1 MSKEPRVMRRLDTER
16 RGERGQILILFVL
29 AVIVIVGMLGLVL
42 DGGAAYAQRR
52 AEQSVADL
60 SAMAGATAY
69 LSAPGA
75 ASAKAAAA
83 ELAARGIAAANGYSH
98 TVSGTAV
105 DVTIAPITGGA
116 NVTVDLTA
124 KHANNFAS
132 LLGMSTWDVSV
143 TATAQTSNTPNAAI
157 GVMPLLFNAE
167 AFPGAICDETAGG
180 CVAEVYQLPGTG
192 SEDVPQDATQFNW
205 TVFCAGDSGTECNAS
220 SDDVSTIMG
229 WGGNATVISVN
240 DDIGPLNAGTHSD
253 LLLSNG
259 SSSAPALEDHIGEMF
274 PVPIVTD
281 EGNMV
286 GFAYFKLLS
295 IEGSPD
301 RVIRGYF
308 VSPVN
313 ATQLIVSPTGGTPGL
328 QTGAYTLKLID

>member
-1 MSKEPRVMRRLDTER
+1 MRRRVGGGHD
-16 RGERGQILILFVL
+16 ERGQILIMFVM
-29 AVIVIVGMLGLVL
+29 AIFVIVGVVGLVL
-42 DGGAAYAQRR
+42 DGGAAFAQRR
-52 AEQSVADL
+52 GEQSAADL
-60 SAMAGATAY
+60 AAMAGATAY
-69 LSAPGA
+69 LNAPGDD
-75 ASAKAAAA
+75 SAKSAAAVN
-83 ELAARGIAAANGYSH
+83 AARSIAGVNGYSH
-98 TVSGTAV
+98 TVDGTDVA
-105 DVTIAPITGGA
+105 VTISPIIGGA
-116 NVTVDLTA
+116 NVQVDLTA
-124 KHANNFAS
+124 KHHNNFAT
-132 LLGMSTWDVSV
+132 LLGMPTWDISV
-143 TATAQTSNTPNAAI
+143 EATAQTSATPNAAI

-180 CVAEVYQLPGTG
+180 CTAEVYQLPGTG

-220 SDDVSTIMG
+220 SDDVAEIMG
-229 WGGNATVISVN
+229 GWGNETIITLN
-240 DDIGPLNAGTHSD
+240 DDIGPLNAGEHSD

-259 SSSAPALEDHIGEMF
+259 SSTGPSLEDHIGETF

-281 EGNMV
+281 DGDMV

-313 ATQLIVSPTGGTPGL
+313 AVQLVVSPTGGVPGL
-328 QTGAYTLKLID
+328 QTGVNTLKLID

>member
-1 MSKEPRVMRRLDTER
+1 MRRLTGDR

-29 AVIVIVGMLGLVL
+29 AVVVIVGMLGLVL

-52 AEQSVADL
+52 SEQGVADL
-60 SAMAGATAY
+60 AAMAGATAY

-75 ASAKAAAA
+75 SSAKAAAA
-83 ELAARGIAAANGYSH
+83 VLAARGIAGANGYPHNGSD
-98 TVSGTAV
+98 TTV
-105 DVTIAPITGGA
+105 DVTVSPVVGGA

-124 KHANNFAS
+124 EHDNNFAS
-132 LLGMSTWDVSV
+132 LLGMPTWDISV

-157 GVMPLLFNAE
+157 GVMPLLFNQE
-167 AFPGAICDETAGG
+167 AFPGAICDESAGG

-192 SEDVPQDATQFNW
+192 NEDVPQDATQFNW

-220 SDDVSTIMG
+220 SNDVSEILG
-229 WGGNATVISVN
+229 WGGNATVIELT
-240 DDIGPLNAGTHSD
+240 DDIGPLNAGTHAD

-259 SSSAPALEDHIGEMF
+259 ASTAPALEDHVGETF

-281 EGNMV
+281 DGDMV

-313 ATQLIVSPTGGTPGL
+313 ATQLVVSPTGGTPGL